1 MKKLFSILLTAS
13 LLGLGFVP
21 SAHAADRVTKIVR
34 TCKYT
39 VTTAANA
46 AADAVL
52 AKTDGTGNMCD
63 VSDMIVDRV
72 VLEDNVTAITGTN
85 VIFKAITTSDPSDS
99 GATTDVALKGSDGST
114 ALVSATI
121 TATGRHATASG
132 TSNLGAS
139 GVVTNLGTKVGVWA
153 DVTSL
158 TVLDGFVWLT
168 IFGRQ

>member
-1 MKKLFSILLTAS
+1 MKKQLSILLAAS
-13 LLGLGFVP
+13 LVVA
-21 SAHAADRVTKIVR
+21 SAIPAMAADRQTKIVK

-46 AADAVL
+46 SADAVL
-52 AKTDGTGNMCD
+52 AKSDGTGNYCD

-85 VIFKAITTSDPSDS
+85 VIFKAITTSDPSNA
-99 GATTDVALKGSDGST
+99 GATTDIALKGSDGST

-121 TATGRHATASG
+121 TAAGRHATATG

-139 GVVTNLGTKVGVWA
+139 GVTNNLGTKVGVWA